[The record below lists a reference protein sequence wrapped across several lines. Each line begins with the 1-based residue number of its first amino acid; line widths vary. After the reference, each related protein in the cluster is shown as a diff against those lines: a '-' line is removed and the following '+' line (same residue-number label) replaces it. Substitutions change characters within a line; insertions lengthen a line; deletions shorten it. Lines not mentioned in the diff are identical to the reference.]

1 MKTFN
6 RPVKLSGSKIVINS
20 ITIQVLEYNLDG
32 DVLLCTGTTA
42 PTADSSGYAK
52 GCLFIKTDA
61 ADGTKGLYENIGI
74 KTASDFN
81 LIGDIAAS
89 EIGLAEGSVL
99 VGNSSTVAAALAAET
114 DRQILIGN
122 GTTVVSVAVSGA
134 ISISNA
140 GAVAITL
147 AEGNVLVGNVS
158 GAGVA
163 LVAKTD
169 TQVLVGNGTTITSV
183 ALSGDVTMANT
194 GAVTIATGAI
204 DLAML
209 SAGVTPSHVVKF
221 AGTITWS
228 GSGAEL
234 GTAVAGVLSTDI
246 LVASFL
252 VTPTQAA
259 YIAKIVP
266 TTDTITITL
275 STANTGNNA
284 QISYVV
290 YRAAA

>member
-6 RPVKLSGSKIVINS
+6 RPVKLSGSKRVINS

-99 VGNSSTVAAALAAET
+99 VGNSSTVAAALAAKT

-122 GTTVVSVAVSGA
+122 GTTVVSVAVSGDV
-134 ISISNA
+134 SISNA
-140 GAVAITL
+140 GAV
-147 AEGNVLVGNVS
+147 
-158 GAGVA
+158 
-163 LVAKTD
+163 
-169 TQVLVGNGTTITSV
+169 
-183 ALSGDVTMANT
+183 
-194 GAVTIATGAI
+194 TIAAGAI

-209 SAGVTPSHVVKF
+209 SAGVTPSRVVKF